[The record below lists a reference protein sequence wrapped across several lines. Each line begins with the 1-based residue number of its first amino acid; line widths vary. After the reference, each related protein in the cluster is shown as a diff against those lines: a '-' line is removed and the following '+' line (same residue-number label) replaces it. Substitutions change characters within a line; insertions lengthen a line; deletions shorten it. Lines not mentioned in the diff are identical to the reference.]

1 MNFFKSWVVWLNL
14 SVWNIFFIVLVILRT
29 HWKFLVW
36 IIYIINYIQY
46 VKVIVRARQIK
57 LREINFYLSKFRD
70 LFYFLNRLFV
80 QQNRLLFIILDKIL
94 IGWNSFVLRRNL
106 NCFIFIVTLFQ
117 FFNVEP
123 FNIIFSFT
131 FCTVL
136 V

>member
-14 SVWNIFFIVLVILRT
+14 AIWNIFLIVLVILRT

-36 IIYIINYIQY
+36 IIYIINYIQHI
-46 VKVIVRARQIK
+46 KVIVRARQIK
-57 LREINFYLSKFRD
+57 LREINFNLSKFRD

-94 IGWNSFVLRRNL
+94 IGWNVFVLRRNV

-117 FFNVEP
+117 FFKVEL